1 MSLATFAAFEIPRP
15 WSELLER
22 TAPPSISLAPRCCR
36 RDASLSRAHR
46 SGAKGPEAQVS
57 PHAS

>member
-1 MSLATFAAFEIPRP
+1 MSLATFAAFEIPLP

-22 TAPPSISLAPRCCR
+22 TAR
-36 RDASLSRAHR
+36 HR
-46 SGAKGPEAQVS
+46 SPGSAVLQARRVTQPRSSVRRKGPKAQVS